1 MKAGP
6 ILFSEPMVRALL
18 EGRKTQTRR
27 VVKPQPNDSFSDVF
41 LSKEAT
47 GPTRDFFY
55 QKSRHGKPGD
65 LLWVR
70 EAWAHG
76 YTCAG
81 EFPCVFYRADD
92 GCRLRVPD
100 GTEEAGSVASRPPGD
115 VRWKPSIHMFRRDSR
130 LTLRITDVRL
140 ERVQEISEADAKAE
154 GATFGAGS
162 KEELAVGCR
171 IGFAALWDTINSG
184 RGFGWNTNPWVWVV
198 EFEVGQAS
206 IIPEGK

>member
-1 MKAGP
+1 MKARP
-6 ILFSEPMVRALL
+6 ILFSGPMVRALL
-18 EGRKTQTRR
+18 AGRKTQTRR
-27 VVKPQPNDSFSDVF
+27 VLKKQPGAGIRAFYRRPDGLFMPLLGPVGVGCG
-41 LSKEAT
+41 T
-47 GPTRDFFY
+47 GDPLPCPL
-55 QKSRHGKPGD
+55 GKPGD

-70 EAWAHG
+70 ETTWRGGG
-76 YTCAG
+76 YA
-81 EFPCVFYRADD
+81 A
-92 GCRLRVPD
+92 
-100 GTEEAGSVASRPPGD
+100 TEGPATIGD
-115 VRWKPSIHMFRRDSR
+115 QRRPSIHMFRRDSR

-198 EFEVGQAS
+198 EFEVGQAI